1 MATGKLEYV
10 RELER
15 GNRLPNFNWIVVR
28 IDGWHFH
35 RFSEVHQFD
44 KPNDARALNLMNSC
58 AVSMLEKFPDI
69 IFAYGDSDEYS
80 FIWSEKTNF
89 CERQES
95 QILSQ
100 SVSFFTS
107 VYVMKWGEFFPTQEL
122 TYPPAFDGRVICYPR
137 VKLVRDYLKWRQA
150 DCHVNNQFNTCFW
163 TLVKSG
169 KKKSEAQKYLAG
181 TQTAEKNQLLREFG
195 IDYGALPAMFRKGSC
210 VFRDKV
216 EEGVKLDG
224 GRKPGEETCRRVR
237 VDYCDI
243 IGKEFWDQHSEIL
256 VED

>member
-1 MATGKLEYV
+1 MVGISTGEKSNLVFREAASPCYV
-10 RELER
+10 LSF
-15 GNRLPNFNWIVVR
+15 L
-28 IDGWHFH
+28 
-35 RFSEVHQFD
+35 FSEVHQFD

-69 IFAYGDSDEYS
+69 IFAYGDSDEYRVFFS
-80 FIWSEKTNF
+80 SNKPHFPAKY
-89 CERQES
+89 CPKCV
-95 QILSQ
+95 ILYLCLRDE
-100 SVSFFTS
+100 VGR
-107 VYVMKWGEFFPTQEL
+107 VLPDQEL

-169 KKKSEAQKYLAG
+169 KKKSEAQKYLAVRHSDSRKEP
-181 TQTAEKNQLLREFG
+181 TTSEFG

-210 VFRDKV
+210 VFRDK
-216 EEGVKLDG
+216 
-224 GRKPGEETCRRVR
+224 ETCRRVR